1 MNRYKTLKYNNMS
14 FCSQWF
20 VWQRILFCKFF
31 LRRYKQPLL
40 IWSFCAFKTKPCS
53 RRSYLVGVSSLKG
66 EVRGKISG
74 LVLRRKKG
82 PAKKDVKGRSR
93 SLVFTPLPGRF
104 FWGEGGKS
112 APPPSFSEASKVK
125 VMTFS
130 KVAYSFIENEQ
141 KLLKMIPC
149 RVSYASKHKWCL

>member
-1 MNRYKTLKYNNMS
+1 M
-14 FCSQWF
+14 
-20 VWQRILFCKFF
+20 
-31 LRRYKQPLL
+31 
-40 IWSFCAFKTKPCS
+40 
-53 RRSYLVGVSSLKG
+53 GVSSLKG

-93 SLVFTPLPGRF
+93 SPAGFFVGKGEKAPL
-104 FWGEGGKS
+104 
-112 APPPSFSEASKVK
+112 PPSFSEASKVK